1 MNQQARPV
9 ETMPA
14 IPKTV
19 PPWVIYLFLV
29 IGLLSA
35 VAFRLLTIINT
46 FAPSLMR
53 PVWYFGVI
61 GYIFF
66 FAYRY
71 HISEKRKNAIRANRL
86 LEKIQGQGEITSE
99 DRALIAYVLSSIIK
113 SKENLNYLFI
123 FVLSIA
129 AVAVDILLALQ
140 GR

>member
-1 MNQQARPV
+1 MSNL
-9 ETMPA
+9 
-14 IPKTV
+14 PKTV
-19 PPWVIYLFLV
+19 SPFVIYLFLV

-46 FAPSLMR
+46 FSPALLR

-86 LEKIQGQGEITSE
+86 LEKIQGSGEISGE
-99 DRALIAYVLSSIIK
+99 DRALIGYVLSSIIK

-123 FVLSIA
+123 FILSIV
-129 AVAVDILLALQ
+129 AVGVDILLALR
-140 GR
+140 GH

>member
-1 MNQQARPV
+1 MTNL
-9 ETMPA
+9 
-14 IPKTV
+14 PKTV
-19 PPWVIYLFLV
+19 SPFVIHLFLV

-46 FAPSLMR
+46 FTPSLMR

-71 HISEKRKNAIRANRL
+71 HITEKRKNAIRGNRL
-86 LEKIQGQGEITSE
+86 LEKIQGQGEITGE
-99 DRALIAYVLSSIIK
+99 DRALIAYVLSSIVK

-123 FVLSIA
+123 FVLSL
-129 AVAVDILLALQ
+129 VAVGVDIFLALQ
-140 GR
+140 GH

>member
-1 MNQQARPV
+1 MTN
-9 ETMPA
+9 
-14 IPKTV
+14 IPRTV
-19 PPWVIYLFLV
+19 PPFVIYLFMV

-46 FAPSLMR
+46 FSPALMR

-71 HISEKRKNAIRANRL
+71 HISEKRKTAIRANQL
-86 LEKIQGQGEITSE
+86 LEKIQGSGDISNE
-99 DRALIAYVLSSIIK
+99 DRVLIAYVLSSIIK

-123 FVLSIA
+123 FALSIA
-129 AVAVDILLALQ
+129 AVGVDILLALR
-140 GR
+140 GY

>member
-1 MNQQARPV
+1 MTR
-9 ETMPA
+9 

-19 PPWVIYLFLV
+19 SPFVIYLFLV

-46 FAPSLMR
+46 FSPALMR

-71 HISEKRKNAIRANRL
+71 RISEKRKKAIRANRL
-86 LEKIQGQGEITSE
+86 LEKIQGPGEITAE
-99 DRALIAYVLSSIIK
+99 DRALIAYVLSSLIK

>member
-1 MNQQARPV
+1 MSNL
-9 ETMPA
+9 
-14 IPKTV
+14 PKTV
-19 PPWVIYLFLV
+19 SPFVIYLFLV

-46 FAPSLMR
+46 FSPALLR

-71 HISEKRKNAIRANRL
+71 HISEKRKAAIRANRL
-86 LEKIQGQGEITSE
+86 LEKIQGSGEITAE
-99 DRALIAYVLSSIIK
+99 DRALIAYVLSSIMK

-129 AVAVDILLALQ
+129 AVGVDIFLALQ
-140 GR
+140 GH

>member
-1 MNQQARPV
+1 MTN
-9 ETMPA
+9 

-19 PPWVIYLFLV
+19 PAFVVYLFLI

-35 VAFRLLTIINT
+35 VAFRLMTIINT
-46 FAPSLMR
+46 FSPSLFR

-71 HISEKRKNAIRANRL
+71 HISEKRKAAIRANQL
-86 LEKIQGQGEITSE
+86 LEKIQGGSDITSE
-99 DRALIAYVLSSIIK
+99 DRALIAYVLSSIMK

-123 FVLSIA
+123 FILSIA
-129 AVAVDILLALQ
+129 AVAVDIFLAFQ
-140 GR
+140 GH

>member
-1 MNQQARPV
+1 MTN
-9 ETMPA
+9 

-19 PPWVIYLFLV
+19 PSFVVYLFLV

-35 VAFRLLTIINT
+35 VAFRLVTIINT
-46 FAPSLMR
+46 FSPSLLR

-71 HISEKRKNAIRANRL
+71 HISEKRKKAIRANRL
-86 LEKIQGQGEITSE
+86 LEKIQDDSDITSE

-123 FVLSIA
+123 FILSII
-129 AVAVDILLALQ
+129 AVGVDILLALQ
-140 GR
+140 GH

>member
-1 MNQQARPV
+1 MTNL
-9 ETMPA
+9 
-14 IPKTV
+14 PKTV
-19 PPWVIYLFLV
+19 PPFVIYLFLV

-46 FAPSLMR
+46 FNPALLR

-61 GYIFF
+61 GYILF

-71 HISEKRKNAIRANRL
+71 HITEKRKAAIRANRL
-86 LEKIQGQGEITSE
+86 LEKIQSPGEITGE

-123 FVLSIA
+123 FLLSLV
-129 AVAVDILLALQ
+129 AVGVDILLALK
-140 GR
+140 GY

>member
-1 MNQQARPV
+1 MSNL
-9 ETMPA
+9 
-14 IPKTV
+14 PKTV
-19 PPWVIYLFLV
+19 SPFVIYLFLV

-35 VAFRLLTIINT
+35 VSFRLLNIINT
-46 FAPSLMR
+46 FTPSLFR

-71 HISEKRKNAIRANRL
+71 HISEKRKNAIRTNRL
-86 LEKIQGQGEITSE
+86 LEKIQGTGEISSE
-99 DRALIAYVLSSIIK
+99 DRALITYVLTSIIK

-140 GR
+140 GH

>member
-1 MNQQARPV
+1 MTN
-9 ETMPA
+9 

-19 PPWVIYLFLV
+19 SPFVIYLFLV

-35 VAFRLLTIINT
+35 ISFRLLTIINT
-46 FAPSLMR
+46 FSPSLFR

-86 LEKIQGQGEITSE
+86 LEKIQGQGEITTE

-129 AVAVDILLALQ
+129 AVGVDIMLALQ
-140 GR
+140 GH

>member
-1 MNQQARPV
+1 MTNL
-9 ETMPA
+9 
-14 IPKTV
+14 PKTV
-19 PPWVIYLFLV
+19 SPFVIYLFLV

-35 VAFRLLTIINT
+35 VSFRLLTIINT
-46 FAPSLMR
+46 FTPALFR

-71 HISEKRKNAIRANRL
+71 HISEKRKNAIRTNHL
-86 LEKIQGQGEITSE
+86 LEKIQGTGEISSE
-99 DRALIAYVLSSIIK
+99 DRALITYVLTSIIK

-140 GR
+140 GH

>member
-1 MNQQARPV
+1 M
-9 ETMPA
+9 TS

-19 PPWVIYLFLV
+19 PPFVIYLFMV

-35 VAFRLLTIINT
+35 VAFRLLTIVNT
-46 FAPSLMR
+46 FSPSLMR

-71 HISEKRKNAIRANRL
+71 HISEKRKSAIRANRL
-86 LEKIQGQGEITSE
+86 LEKIQGGEAITNE
-99 DRALIAYVLSSIIK
+99 DRVLIAYVLSSIIK

-123 FVLSIA
+123 FALSIA
-129 AVAVDILLALQ
+129 AVGVDILLALQ
-140 GR
+140 GH

>member
-1 MNQQARPV
+1 MTTV
-9 ETMPA
+9 
-14 IPKTV
+14 PKTV
-19 PPWVIYLFLV
+19 SPLVIYLFLV

-46 FAPSLMR
+46 FNPALLR

-61 GYIFF
+61 GYILF

-71 HISEKRKNAIRANRL
+71 HITEKRKAAIRANRL
-86 LEKIQGQGEITSE
+86 LEKIQSPGELTSE

-123 FVLSIA
+123 FILSLV
-129 AVAVDILLALQ
+129 AVGVDILLTLR
-140 GR
+140 GY

>member
-1 MNQQARPV
+1 MTN
-9 ETMPA
+9 

-19 PPWVIYLFLV
+19 SPFVIYLFMV

-46 FAPSLMR
+46 FSPSLMR

-71 HISEKRKNAIRANRL
+71 HISEKRKSAIRANRL
-86 LEKIQGQGEITSE
+86 LEKIQGGGAITSE
-99 DRALIAYVLSSIIK
+99 DRVLIAYVLSSIIK

-123 FVLSIA
+123 FALSIA
-129 AVAVDILLALQ
+129 AVGVDILLALR
-140 GR
+140 GY

>member
-1 MNQQARPV
+1 MSNL
-9 ETMPA
+9 
-14 IPKTV
+14 PKTV
-19 PPWVIYLFLV
+19 SPFVIYLFLV

-35 VAFRLLTIINT
+35 VAFRLVTIINT
-46 FAPSLMR
+46 FSPALLR

-71 HISEKRKNAIRANRL
+71 HISEKRKAAIRANRL
-86 LEKIQGQGEITSE
+86 LEKIQGSGEITAE

-129 AVAVDILLALQ
+129 AVGVDILLALR
-140 GR
+140 GH

>member
-1 MNQQARPV
+1 MTNL
-9 ETMPA
+9 
-14 IPKTV
+14 PKTV
-19 PPWVIYLFLV
+19 SPFVIYLFLV

-35 VAFRLLTIINT
+35 VAFRLMTNINT
-46 FAPSLMR
+46 FSPALLR

-86 LEKIQGQGEITSE
+86 LEKIEGAGEISGE

-129 AVAVDILLALQ
+129 AVGVDILLALR
-140 GR
+140 GH

>member
-1 MNQQARPV
+1 MTN
-9 ETMPA
+9 

-19 PPWVIYLFLV
+19 PPFVIYLFMV

-46 FAPSLMR
+46 FSPSLLR

-71 HISEKRKNAIRANRL
+71 HISEKRKSAIRANRL
-86 LEKIQGQGEITSE
+86 LEKIQGGGAITSE
-99 DRALIAYVLSSIIK
+99 DRVLIAYVLSSIIK

-123 FVLSIA
+123 FALSIA
-129 AVAVDILLALQ
+129 AVGVDILLALR
-140 GR
+140 GY

>member
-1 MNQQARPV
+1 MTNL
-9 ETMPA
+9 
-14 IPKTV
+14 PKTV
-19 PPWVIYLFLV
+19 SPFVIYLFLV

-46 FAPSLMR
+46 FTPSLMR

-86 LEKIQGQGEITSE
+86 LEKIQSPGEITSE

-129 AVAVDILLALQ
+129 AVGVDILLALR
-140 GR
+140 GY

>member
-1 MNQQARPV
+1 MTNQ
-9 ETMPA
+9 
-14 IPKTV
+14 PKTV
-19 PPWVIYLFLV
+19 SPFVIYLFLV

-46 FAPSLMR
+46 FNPALLR

-61 GYIFF
+61 GYILF

-71 HISEKRKNAIRANRL
+71 HITEKRKAAIRANRL
-86 LEKIQGQGEITSE
+86 LEKIQSPGELTSE

-123 FVLSIA
+123 FILSLV
-129 AVAVDILLALQ
+129 AVGVDILLTLR
-140 GR
+140 GY

>member
-1 MNQQARPV
+1 MTN
-9 ETMPA
+9 

-19 PPWVIYLFLV
+19 PPFVVYLFLV

-35 VAFRLLTIINT
+35 VAFRLVTIINT
-46 FAPSLMR
+46 FSPSLLR

-86 LEKIQGQGEITSE
+86 LEKIRGHGEITSE
-99 DRALIAYVLSSIIK
+99 DRALIEYVLSSIIK

-129 AVAVDILLALQ
+129 AVAVDILLALN
-140 GR
+140 GH

>member
-1 MNQQARPV
+1 
-9 ETMPA
+9 MPTV
-14 IPKTV
+14 PKTV
-19 PPWVIYLFLV
+19 PSFVVYLFLV

-35 VAFRLLTIINT
+35 VAFRLVTIINT
-46 FAPSLMR
+46 FVPSLLR

-71 HISEKRKNAIRANRL
+71 HISEKRKAAIRANRL
-86 LEKIQGQGEITSE
+86 LEKIQAHGEITSE
-99 DRALIAYVLSSIIK
+99 DRALIAYVLSSIMK

-123 FVLSIA
+123 FILSIA

-140 GR
+140 GH

>member
-1 MNQQARPV
+1 MTTV
-9 ETMPA
+9 
-14 IPKTV
+14 PKTV
-19 PPWVIYLFLV
+19 SPFVIYLFLV

-35 VAFRLLTIINT
+35 VAFRLMTIINT
-46 FAPSLMR
+46 FSPALFR

-71 HISEKRKNAIRANRL
+71 KISEKRKTAIRANRL
-86 LEKIQGQGEITSE
+86 LEKIQDGSEISSE

-113 SKENLNYLFI
+113 SKEHLNYLFI

-129 AVAVDILLALQ
+129 AVAVDILLALR
-140 GR
+140 GH

>member
-1 MNQQARPV
+1 MTNQ
-9 ETMPA
+9 
-14 IPKTV
+14 PKTV
-19 PPWVIYLFLV
+19 SPFVIYLFLV

-46 FAPSLMR
+46 FNPALLR

-86 LEKIQGQGEITSE
+86 LEKIQSPGELTSE

-123 FVLSIA
+123 FILSLV
-129 AVAVDILLALQ
+129 AVGVDILLTLR
-140 GR
+140 GY

>member
-1 MNQQARPV
+1 M
-9 ETMPA
+9 TT

-19 PPWVIYLFLV
+19 PSFVVYLFLV

-35 VAFRLLTIINT
+35 VAFRLVTIINT
-46 FAPSLMR
+46 FLPSLLR

-71 HISEKRKNAIRANRL
+71 HISEKRKNTIRANRL
-86 LEKIQGQGEITSE
+86 LEKIQGHGEITNE

-140 GR
+140 GH